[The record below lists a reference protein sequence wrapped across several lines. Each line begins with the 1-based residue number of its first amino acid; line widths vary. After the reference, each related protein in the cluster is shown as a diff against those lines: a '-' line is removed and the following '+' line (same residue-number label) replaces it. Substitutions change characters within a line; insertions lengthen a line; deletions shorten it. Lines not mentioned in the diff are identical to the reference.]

1 VIGLGYAGATRAF
14 LRAATHSDAW
24 TKARQAIGTKIDLRR
39 FAFGDRS
46 AVFESSWGYQQLVL
60 LGGAWCVIRAQ
71 QGDSTGGSDL
81 AVARVSLTSESL
93 IIGESRVSRVETI
106 DVSNVRAEL
115 IADLTKQVE
124 ARGMAL
130 RDVECDD
137 VTGPEN
143 ECRAQLTKPGDQP
156 ARVRIAIQ
164 LDDKAGMVGQ
174 IRATK

>member
-1 VIGLGYAGATRAF
+1 MAGRAF

-24 TKARQAIGTKIDLRR
+24 TKARQAIGTEIDLRR

-46 AVFESSWGYQQLVL
+46 ATFESSWGYQELVQ
-60 LGGAWCVIRAQ
+60 LGGAWYVIRAQ
-71 QGDSTGGSDL
+71 QGASTGSSDS
-81 AVARVSLTSESL
+81 AVQVSLTLGAL

-106 DVSNVRAEL
+106 DISSVRAEL

-124 ARGMAL
+124 TRGMAL

-137 VTGPEN
+137 VTGREN
-143 ECRAQLTKPGDQP
+143 ECRAQLTKPGDP
-156 ARVRIAIQ
+156 SAKVRIAIQ